1 MTFTTEVKYTPTP
14 VELANELWEWDAE
27 QQAEFLYSLFVE
39 HGRENA
45 AMIYQIDHVA
55 DELKIFDKE
64 ELMVIEHRL
73 EDLIERLP

>member
-1 MTFTTEVKYTPTP
+1 MTFTTEVEYVPTP
-14 VELANELWEWDAE
+14 VELADELWEWDAE
-27 QQAEFLYSLFVE
+27 QQAEFLYSLLVE

-45 AMIYQIDHVA
+45 AMIYQIDYVA

-64 ELMVIEHRL
+64 ELMVIKHRL

>member
-1 MTFTTEVKYTPTP
+1 MTFTTEVEYAPTP
-14 VELANELWEWDAE
+14 VELADELWELDAE

-45 AMIYQIDHVA
+45 AMTYQIDYVA
-55 DELKIFDKE
+55 DELKILDKE
-64 ELMVIEHRL
+64 ELMVIKHGL